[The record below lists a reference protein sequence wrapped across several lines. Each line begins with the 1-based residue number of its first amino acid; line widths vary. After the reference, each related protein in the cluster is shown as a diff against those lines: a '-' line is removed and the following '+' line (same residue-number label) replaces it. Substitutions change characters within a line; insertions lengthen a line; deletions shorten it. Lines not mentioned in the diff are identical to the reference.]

1 MGARVNTAIWME
13 SSHRWRV
20 DVQKDGVRRSFYCSK
35 PGRNGQREA
44 NRKADAWLDEGIEDQ
59 RLKVS
64 AVYPRFLEEKQQTTS
79 RSNWAPMVSR
89 WKNHIS
95 PVIGRKPVSAL
106 TEQDLQDTLNRAF
119 ARSKLSRKTLICLR
133 ADLCSFL
140 KYCRKAKLTT
150 MFPEDLT
157 IPTAAARGER
167 TVLQPRDFVVLFNS
181 DRTEYRGKV
190 VQDDMIHAYRLAVLT
205 GVRPGELRGLRWRD
219 VKGDRLE
226 LHRSVNRYNE
236 TTAGKNQNARRC
248 VELSDLARME
258 LEAQRRETGETDP
271 DALVFDIPT
280 AKRFELH
287 LARYCTHNG
296 IPVCTPYEL
305 RHTFV
310 SIAKV
315 LPAGLVKSLVGH
327 SQDMDTF
334 GVYGH
339 ELEGDAQQQADALNA
354 VFSRLLAHG

>member
-1 MGARVNTAIWME
+1 MIAR
-13 SSHRWRV
+13 
-20 DVQKDGVRRSFYCSK
+20 
-35 PGRNGQREA
+35 
-44 NRKADAWLDEGIEDQ
+44 
-59 RLKVS
+59 
-64 AVYPRFLEEKQQTTS
+64 KQ
-79 RSNWAPMVSR
+79 
-89 WKNHIS
+89 
-95 PVIGRKPVSAL
+95 IGAL
-106 TEQDLQDTLNRAF
+106 TEQDLQDVLDRAY
-119 ARSKLSRKTLICLR
+119 ARSKLSRKTLVSLR
-133 ADLCSFL
+133 ADLCSFM
-140 KYCRKAKLTT
+140 KYCRKARLTT
-150 MFPEDLT
+150 LFPESLT

-167 TVLQPRDFVVLFNS
+167 TVLQPQDFVVLFNS
-181 DRTEYRGKV
+181 DRTMYYGKV

-219 VKGDRLE
+219 VKKDRLE

-248 VELSDLARME
+248 VELSNLARME
-258 LEAQRRETGETDP
+258 LEAQRRETEETDP
-271 DALVFDIPT
+271 DAFVFDIPT

-339 ELEGDAQQQADALNA
+339 ELEGDTQQQADALNA